1 MADDEVTDDS
11 ADLDRLAAAA
21 RAPRAAAVAGIV
33 FAALFAATLSL
44 FRSAI
49 PADADD
55 VGSWLTSSAERSRV
69 ELALALLPFAG
80 IAFLWFIGVIRD
92 HLGDREDRFFATVFL
107 GSGLLFVAMLFIC
120 GAIMATLVG
129 ISASASIDVD
139 VWRFGRRL
147 VFTLMTTYALRMA
160 AVFAIATTTLARRL
174 RSMPKK
180 FMSLVTLSALALLV
194 AAAAVPWLEMLFPL
208 WVMLVSIQILSAG
221 KRALDSP
228 RPGPA
233 GPG

>member
-1 MADDEVTDDS
+1 MTENTTDE
-11 ADLDRLAAAA
+11 LDRLAAAA

-33 FAALFAATLSL
+33 FSVLFVAAISL

-49 PADADD
+49 PVDPDD
-55 VGSWLTSSAERSRV
+55 VGSWLTSSAQRTRV
-69 ELALALLPFAG
+69 EVALALLPFAG

-129 ISASASIDVD
+129 VTANATIDAD

-147 VFTLMTTYALRMA
+147 VFTIMATYGLRMG

-174 RSMPKK
+174 GVLPRW
-180 FMSLVTLSALALLV
+180 LQIVGYLSALALLL

-208 WVMLVSIQILSAG
+208 WVVLMSIHILSVG
-221 KRALDSP
+221 RRALDP
-228 RPGPA
+228 ARPAHGDPD
-233 GPG
+233 